1 MTDGLEDG
9 FKRMFTAQ
17 ADRVLQTLARDG
29 VYYVKKS
36 YIQQKYQETAWIF
49 REAYD
54 FFVLH
59 ASERL
64 NKPFEA
70 ESPVWLFE
78 DPIWAMP
85 DHGTCRLQLEIPEKE
100 LLLFDR
106 RKWNRILNLSYVG
119 TEKEEQE
126 FDARMKKQGVMDA
139 SDVFAKP
146 YYPQLKAEIKKSWRR
161 LFEDFKEE
169 DMDRK
174 DVQGASWCLRQEWM
188 IGQE

>member
-1 MTDGLEDG
+1 
-9 FKRMFTAQ
+9 MFTAQ
-17 ADRVLQTLARDG
+17 ADRVLQTLSRDG

-54 FFVLH
+54 FFVLQ
-59 ASERL
+59 ASQRLER
-64 NKPFEA
+64 PVEA

-78 DPIWAMP
+78 DPIWATP
-85 DHGTCRLQLEIPEKE
+85 DSGTCRLQLEIPGEE

-119 TEKEEQE
+119 AEKEEQE
-126 FDARMKKQGVMDA
+126 FDARMRKQGVMDA

-146 YYPQLKAEIKKSWRR
+146 YYPQLKAEIRKSWKR
-161 LFEDFKEE
+161 LFEDFREE
-169 DMDRK
+169 DMDK
-174 DVQGASWCLRQEWM
+174 TDIQGASWRIKQEW
-188 IGQE
+188 ITGQE